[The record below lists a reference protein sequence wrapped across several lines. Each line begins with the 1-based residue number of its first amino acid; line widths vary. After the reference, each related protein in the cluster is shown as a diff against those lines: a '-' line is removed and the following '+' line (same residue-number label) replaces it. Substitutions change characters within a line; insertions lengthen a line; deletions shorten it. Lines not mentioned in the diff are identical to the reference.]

1 MSKGFI
7 VVITAPSGAGKTTIC
22 HRVEQNMEKVIYSI
36 SATTREKRKN
46 EIDGKDYY
54 FLKEREFKNR
64 IEKND
69 FAEWAFVHGKFYG
82 TPKDNIQTMIKEGKI
97 LIMDIDVQGAMN
109 IQRSFP
115 DSSILIFV
123 LPPKLL
129 YLKERLLKRE
139 QDNIET
145 IELRLLNAREEI
157 MSIDKFD
164 YLVINNNLDDAVE
177 NVIRIIET
185 EKFKVKRNFKKISKL
200 KEDIDG

>member
-22 HRVEQNMEKVIYSI
+22 HRVEQNMEEVMYSI
-36 SATTREKRKN
+36 SATTRKKRKD

-54 FLKEREFKNR
+54 FLKEREFKNK

-69 FAEWAFVHGKFYG
+69 FAEWAFVHGNFYG
-82 TPKDNIQTMIKEGKI
+82 TPKDNIKTIIQEGKI

-115 DSSILIFV
+115 NSSVLIFV
-123 LPPKLL
+123 LPPRLS
-129 YLKERLLKRE
+129 YLKERLLKRK

-145 IELRLLNAREEI
+145 IEMRLLNAREEI

-164 YLVINNNLDDAVE
+164 YLVINNNLDEAVE
-177 NVIRIIET
+177 NVIRIIKT
-185 EKFKVKRNFKKISKL
+185 EELKVKRNLEIINRL